1 MCSFTEPTALS
12 SFPGKRRLWVI
23 TAPSHNNP
31 YLQMMEKQLEDMDQ
45 VQEALVL
52 LNG

>member
-1 MCSFTEPTALS
+1 M
-12 SFPGKRRLWVI
+12 I

-45 VQEALVL
+45 AQEAFVL
-52 LNG
+52 IHLQLSLEHQPETVSVCHRKG